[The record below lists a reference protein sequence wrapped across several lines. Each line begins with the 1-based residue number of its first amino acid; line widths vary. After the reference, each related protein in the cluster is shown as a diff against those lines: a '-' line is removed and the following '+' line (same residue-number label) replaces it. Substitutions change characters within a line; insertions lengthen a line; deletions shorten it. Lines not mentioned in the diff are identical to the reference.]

1 MKDILSSNNYIIIL
15 LHFQFCKSSMVPEFL
30 LFHINTTRCH
40 LLLPSFFPSHPNL
53 VEMWLWEEVTSKAWC
68 WVMWLC
74 PTTLALPSCHNSRF
88 KILTNM
94 AWHPWPSSP
103 IYEPLLFPS
112 LHHLYPIS
120 QLSSL
125 LFTSWRCVQ
134 WTLPPVPSDTLP
146 SCQNDVPDNEHP
158 KCFSLGCWRLLT
170 SLLQLSIG
178 HFSCAC

>member
-1 MKDILSSNNYIIIL
+1 
-15 LHFQFCKSSMVPEFL
+15 
-30 LFHINTTRCH
+30 
-40 LLLPSFFPSHPNL
+40 
-53 VEMWLWEEVTSKAWC
+53 MWLWEEVTSKAWC

-158 KCFSLGCWRLLT
+158 KCFSLGCWRLLPLFCSSPLVTFLVPVKRPDLSSNFPPEAGLCNSSFIT
-170 SLLQLSIG
+170 SPTEVQKKNSVG
-178 HFSCAC
+178 ESNYKQKTWSFYV